1 MAVKLDLAGRTVLIT
16 GASGGL
22 GAALAQALRQ
32 RGAHLALLDLDAD
45 ALQAQASALGGDAVA
60 RGFTADV
67 TDLPGL
73 QRVTA
78 EVREHF
84 GGIDVAIAGAGLLGP
99 VKTLTATDAAEWDR
113 VIEVNLGGVWRTLKA
128 ATPHVAARQ
137 GHMVVLS
144 SMIAYVH
151 PPLLGGYAA
160 SKAAVAALCD
170 VLRLELRP
178 AGVTVG
184 SVHPAIFR
192 TPMISAGLD
201 SPAAVELVKDFTGV
215 FKTVE
220 LDRVV
225 ADVVRAIEQRS
236 ARIAVPRA
244 HNLTTRAP
252 GAVQAAIERLAFRP
266 RTIRRAIELGSI
278 ATVTEAR

>member
-1 MAVKLDLAGRTVLIT
+1 MGAALDLSGRTVLIT

-22 GAALAQALRQ
+22 GSALALALRG
-32 RGAHLALLDLDAD
+32 RGANLALLDLDAD
-45 ALQAQASALGGDAVA
+45 ALHAQAATLGGADVA
-60 RGFTADV
+60 RGWAADV

-73 QRVTA
+73 QRVMT
-78 EVREHF
+78 EVRAHF
-84 GGIDVAIAGAGLLGP
+84 GGIDVAVAGAGILGP
-99 VKTLTATDAAEWDR
+99 VKTLTATDADEWDR
-113 VIEVNLGGVWRTLKA
+113 VIDINLGGVWRTLKA

-137 GHMVVLS
+137 GHLVALS
-144 SMIAYVH
+144 SMIAYIH

-184 SVHPAIFR
+184 SVHPVIFR
-192 TPMISAGLD
+192 TPLISGGLD
-201 SPAAVELVKDFTGV
+201 SPAAVELVRDFTGV
-215 FKTVE
+215 FKPVE
-220 LDRVV
+220 IDTVV
-225 ADVVRAIEQRS
+225 ADIVRAIERRS

-244 HNLTTRAP
+244 HRLATLLP
-252 GAVQAAIERLAFRP
+252 GAAQAAVERLAFRP

-278 ATVTEAR
+278 ATATESR

>member
-1 MAVKLDLAGRTVLIT
+1 MRRRLELAGRTVVLT

-22 GAALAQALRQ
+22 GAALAQALRE
-32 RGAHLALLDLDAD
+32 RGARLALLDLNAD
-45 ALQAQASALGGDAVA
+45 ALQAQAAELGGDTVA
-60 RGFTADV
+60 RGFAADV

-73 QRVTA
+73 EAVMA

-84 GGIDVAIAGAGLLGP
+84 GGIDVAVAGAGVLGP
-99 VKTLTATDAAEWDR
+99 VKTITATDAAEWDR
-113 VIEVNLGGVWRTLKA
+113 VIDINLGGVWRTMKA
-128 ATPHVAARQ
+128 AAPHVVARQ
-137 GHMVVLS
+137 GHLVALS
-144 SMIAYVH
+144 SMIAYIH

-184 SVHPAIFR
+184 SIHPAIFR
-192 TPMISAGLD
+192 TPLIESGLD
-201 SPAAVELVKDFTGV
+201 SPAAVELVNDFTGV

-220 LDRVV
+220 LETVV
-225 ADVVRAIEQRS
+225 ADTVRAIEQRS

-244 HNLTTRAP
+244 HRLTTYVP
-252 GAVQAAIERLAFRP
+252 GAAQAAIERLAFRP
-266 RTIRRAIELGSI
+266 RTVRHAIELGS
-278 ATVTEAR
+278 R

>member
-1 MAVKLDLAGRTVLIT
+1 MARRLDLTGRTVLIT
-16 GASGGL
+16 GATGGL
-22 GAALAQALRQ
+22 GSALASALRT
-32 RGAHLALLDLDAD
+32 RGANVALLDLDAAALD
-45 ALQAQASALGGDAVA
+45 ALAATLGGADVA
-60 RGFTADV
+60 RGWSADV
-67 TDLPGL
+67 TDLQAL
-73 QRVTA
+73 EHVMT

-84 GGIDVAIAGAGLLGP
+84 GGIDVAVAGAGILGP
-99 VKTLTATDAAEWDR
+99 VKTLTATGAAEWDR
-113 VIEVNLGGVWRTLKA
+113 VIDINLGGVWRTLKA

-137 GHMVVLS
+137 GHLLVLS

-192 TPMISAGLD
+192 TPMIAGGLD
-201 SPAAVELVKDFTGV
+201 SPAAVELVREFTGV

-220 LDRVV
+220 LDAVV
-225 ADVVRAIEQRS
+225 ADIVHAIEHRS

-244 HNLTTRAP
+244 HRVTTLLP
-252 GAVQAAIERLAFRP
+252 GAAQAAIEHLAFRP
-266 RTIRRAIELGSI
+266 RTIRRAIELGSLTT
-278 ATVTEAR
+278 ATEPR